1 MIAETPIL
9 DIILKL
15 SLFMLCCGA
24 FAFLLAASFDMF
36 SDLKEKKRHEEKDID
51 KG

>member
-15 SLFMLCCGA
+15 SLIMLCCGA
-24 FAFLLAASFDMF
+24 FAFLLAASLDML
-36 SDLKEKKRHEEKDID
+36 SDLKEKRHEEKDID